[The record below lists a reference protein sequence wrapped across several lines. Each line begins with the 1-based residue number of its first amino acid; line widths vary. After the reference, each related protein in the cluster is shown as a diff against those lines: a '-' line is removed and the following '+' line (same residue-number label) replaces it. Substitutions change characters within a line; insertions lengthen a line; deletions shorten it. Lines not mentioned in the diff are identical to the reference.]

1 MSWTWPKVDKMEL
14 ARLVLDNA
22 KDWLIEPRLSVN
34 WNDLNV
40 SIDGRKQLLCALYE
54 TLCRYRITYTPEKYQ
69 PDQSQQL
76 VRTPDEILGG
86 SREGTCLDLSLLFC
100 GLCMG
105 CHLIPWLVIIKG
117 HALVLVS
124 MNARLPEWKHLSRA
138 EWKEFRYAPLTDMG
152 IVNRVLTEGRYMAVE
167 CTGFARSDSLPAS
180 LPEGQN
186 RNTDGFLSFEMAVQA
201 GTMQLNLADRPLE
214 YVIDVAVARFE
225 WQLEAYDLRLPRL
238 PVGGPSPVA
247 VLLSARDPSAPPREL
262 VDDLPLL
269 TDRTPQTGRFLESL
283 GEGLSTS
290 SSLPAV
296 FFIEGDLDQGHAGLV
311 RRLVRFELP
320 GWLESRVR
328 DPSVIDVHV
337 VLPGSD
343 TSNFDRALRSEL
355 GLKLSMRGNYEPTWT
370 DVAARLRDR
379 PGRVLFRFTFST
391 SDWEQDQQERLVK
404 LLRSWEQCASIP
416 TEGAPIVCVQVIY
429 EPRQNRRLS
438 WWFGTGGGNANKRLK
453 AYLEER
459 LQADLATGQIYPGV
473 SVVLLKP
480 LDDVTAG
487 NLADWQNRDEV
498 RGISRGH
505 DFSIQIRELFQD
517 IHDRGRKGLPM
528 DEVVHHLRNWLE
540 PFARGA

>member
-1 MSWTWPKVDKMEL
+1 MSWMWSKVDKMGL
-14 ARLVLDNA
+14 ARFVLDNA
-22 KDWLIEPRLSVN
+22 KDWLIEPRLSAN

-124 MNARLPEWKHLSRA
+124 MNARLPEWKHLSRT

-167 CTGFARSDSLPAS
+167 CTGFAWSDSLPAS

-214 YVIDVAVARFE
+214 YVIDVAVAQFE
-225 WQLEAYDLRLPRL
+225 WQLEADDLRLPRL

-320 GWLESRVR
+320 GWLKSRVR

-337 VLPGSD
+337 VLPASD
-343 TSNFDRALRSEL
+343 TSNFDRALQRARSEAVNARQLRAHLDRCRRSASRPSRTGAFPVHVLHL
-355 GLKLSMRGNYEPTWT
+355 GLGAGSTGTAGQALEILGAVREHTHRGGA
-370 DVAARLRDR
+370 DRLR
-379 PGRVLFRFTFST
+379 PG
-391 SDWEQDQQERLVK
+391 
-404 LLRSWEQCASIP
+404 
-416 TEGAPIVCVQVIY
+416 
-429 EPRQNRRLS
+429 
-438 WWFGTGGGNANKRLK
+438 
-453 AYLEER
+453 
-459 LQADLATGQIYPGV
+459 
-473 SVVLLKP
+473 
-480 LDDVTAG
+480 
-487 NLADWQNRDEV
+487 
-498 RGISRGH
+498 
-505 DFSIQIRELFQD
+505 
-517 IHDRGRKGLPM
+517 
-528 DEVVHHLRNWLE
+528 HLRAPPE
-540 PFARGA
+540 PSVELVVRHGRW